1 MNKFSNNKILKL
13 FGLSAVLITVVG
25 LGYFGFKG
33 YQENIA
39 AEIDDVQIVDADFDL
54 STLPDQA
61 QIPDD
66 IEELQNLSDEQW
78 QERLDPAAY
87 KVLIEGGTEVPF
99 TSKLLEVM
107 GPGTFVTADCNIP
120 VFRSEQMFETGTGW
134 PSFWAPI
141 DADLIELEP
150 DERFGISR
158 TAVKD
163 SVCNSHLGH
172 VFNDAPETPTGLR
185 YCLNGVAL
193 KFIPDAV

>member
-1 MNKFSNNKILKL
+1 MSDQLSKLLKITT
-13 FGLSAVLITVVG
+13 AVLAVVF
-25 LGYFGFKG
+25 LGYFGFKT

-39 AEIDDVQIVDADFDL
+39 AEINEIEISDSGFDL
-54 STLPDQA
+54 DQLPTSA
-61 QIPDD
+61 QIPEN
-66 IEELQNLSDEQW
+66 IEELQNLSDAQW
-78 QERLDPAAY
+78 QDRLEPEAY
-87 KVLIEGGTEVPF
+87 SVLIQGGTEVPF
-99 TSKLLEVM
+99 SSDLLEVM

-120 VFRSEQMFETGTGW
+120 VFRSEQMFATGTGW

-141 DADLIELEP
+141 DADLITLEP

-193 KFIPDAV
+193 KFIPDEA